1 MSLRPNIGGA
11 IKKVNNKY
19 ELVHAA
25 VKYTEKLMQEDDSSF
40 IRNKRELIKKTFY
53 AINKLAEPNIQVIIT
68 EIKPEEPKDTN
79 EELHI

>member
-1 MSLRPNIGGA
+1 MSSRPKIYEA
-11 IKKVNNKY
+11 LKKVNNKY

-53 AINKLAEPNIQVIIT
+53 AINKLAEPNIQVNIV
-68 EIKPEEPKDTN
+68 EEN
-79 EELHI
+79 EEIH

>member
-1 MSLRPNIGGA
+1 MSSRPNICGA

-40 IRNKRELIKKTFY
+40 IRGKRELIKKTFY
-53 AINKLAEPNIQVIIT
+53 AINKLAEPNIKVIIT
-68 EIKPEEPKDTN
+68 EKSQEASN